1 MSGGTIISKQ
11 NRCLQSFKKAGATS
25 PKTARSLKKLHI
37 VPDSVFYKMEKAGVF
52 VKAEED
58 KYYMNQEQAEHFIVK
73 RARNARLL
81 LGVVVFA
88 VVTVY
93 LVKGWI

>member
-1 MSGGTIISKQ
+1 MSGGTIIAKQ
-11 NRCLQSFKKAGATS
+11 NRCLQAFKKAGATNV
-25 PKTARSLKKLHI
+25 KTARSLKKLHI
-37 VPDSVFYKMEKAGVF
+37 VPDPVFYKLEKSGVF

-58 KYYMNQEQAEHFIVK
+58 KYYMNEQTAEKFIVR

-88 VVTVY
+88 VITVY